1 MVLLGGASKSSCPSD
16 GAVFSVRWFVYGN
29 QRVHVGIWYILIVQ
43 RGSHFYLTLSPKYAP
58 CSYMDPLGLVPE
70 TCKKRR
76 IRLTLDWAS
85 GKLKLDLKV
94 LRILCPHMSPIHI
107 DLST

>member
-1 MVLLGGASKSSCPSD
+1 MVLDGGASKSSCPSD
-16 GAVFSVRWFVYGN
+16 GDVFSVRWFVYE
-29 QRVHVGIWYILIVQ
+29 
-43 RGSHFYLTLSPKYAP
+43 RGSHFQPNLSPKYAP
-58 CSYMDPLGLVPE
+58 CSYMDPLGMVPE

-94 LRILCPHMSPIHI
+94 LRILCPHMSPVHI